1 MQPEQTHPRPRGFR
15 RRLLGDIF
23 HGVKRYLILGVAATL
38 CATFLTYVTPLVV
51 SFTVDSVI
59 GDKTPELPAAL
70 SALFQRMGGR
80 AYFSSH
86 IWVLASL
93 VVLVTLLGGV
103 FTYLRGHCIAF
114 AGEGLAKRLRDRLFT
129 HLEAVPYSY
138 HVGVQTGDLV
148 QRCTSDVETVRRFVQ
163 MQAMEVVRTVV
174 MVCTAIS
181 IMLPISGAMTAVSTC
196 LLPILVVFS
205 FFYFRGV
212 QRQFTRSDE
221 AEGALSTTLQENLT
235 GVRVVRAFGREAFE
249 RERFE
254 QQNQVYTNLWVKLCY
269 TLSQFWAVG
278 DVTSCLQVMLVVVFG
293 SILCVRGDMTKGEFV
308 SFAFYNA
315 MLITPVRRLGRMISE
330 MSKAG
335 VSVDRLAE
343 VLNAKPEQDM
353 PDAKPAP
360 MDRDIVFEHVSFSYE
375 TGPEVLH
382 DVSFTIPAGKSFG
395 VLGAT
400 GSGKSTL
407 LLLLS
412 RLYAPTKGKITI
424 GGADLASM
432 PAKWVREH
440 VGVVL
445 QEPFLFSR
453 TIEENIG
460 ITGASAEE
468 IRQAAITACVD
479 EDIRQFAKGYE
490 TMVGERGVTLSGG
503 QKQRV
508 AIARTLT
515 GRTPIVVFDDSLSAV
530 DTETDEAIRENLKK
544 QVSGVTQILVSH
556 RILTLLDCD
565 QVLVLE
571 HGAVRQLGTPA
582 ALLQQ
587 EGLFR
592 EIYQM
597 QMAIGEEEPA

>member
-235 GVRVVRAFGREAFE
+235 GVRVVRAFAQESSELDVAF
-249 RERFE
+249 
-254 QQNQVYTNLWVKLCY
+254 
-269 TLSQFWAVG
+269 
-278 DVTSCLQVMLVVVFG
+278 
-293 SILCVRGDMTKGEFV
+293 
-308 SFAFYNA
+308 
-315 MLITPVRRLGRMISE
+315 
-330 MSKAG
+330 
-335 VSVDRLAE
+335 
-343 VLNAKPEQDM
+343 
-353 PDAKPAP
+353 
-360 MDRDIVFEHVSFSYE
+360 
-375 TGPEVLH
+375 
-382 DVSFTIPAGKSFG
+382 
-395 VLGAT
+395 
-400 GSGKSTL
+400 
-407 LLLLS
+407 
-412 RLYAPTKGKITI
+412 
-424 GGADLASM
+424 
-432 PAKWVREH
+432 
-440 VGVVL
+440 
-445 QEPFLFSR
+445 
-453 TIEENIG
+453 
-460 ITGASAEE
+460 
-468 IRQAAITACVD
+468 
-479 EDIRQFAKGYE
+479 
-490 TMVGERGVTLSGG
+490 
-503 QKQRV
+503 QK
-508 AIARTLT
+508 
-515 GRTPIVVFDDSLSAV
+515 
-530 DTETDEAIRENLKK
+530 E
-544 QVSGVTQILVSH
+544 
-556 RILTLLDCD
+556 
-565 QVLVLE
+565 
-571 HGAVRQLGTPA
+571 
-582 ALLQQ
+582 
-587 EGLFR
+587 
-592 EIYQM
+592 
-597 QMAIGEEEPA
+597 

>member
-1 MQPEQTHPRPRGFR
+1 MQPEQTHPRPHGFR

-468 IRQAAITACVD
+468 IRQSAITACVD

-587 EGLFR
+587 EGPFR